1 MNANGGWKFLPHTDV
16 NLMIISSYGDVY
28 PSDVTVAKK
37 LVPRDDR
44 FTSRLMLARQ
54 ELDHLQ
60 HLYQQAKKRHIMY
73 CYSDH
78 GAVQFDKGY
87 YLEKMEKFLTECSN
101 KEAGMFTYYCYPL
114 PLL

>member
-1 MNANGGWKFLPHTDV
+1 MGNNIEMSTWKFLPLTDV

-37 LVPRDDR
+37 LVPQDDR

-60 HLYQQAKKRHIMY
+60 HLYQRAEKRHIMY

-78 GAVQFDKGY
+78 GAVQFNKGY
-87 YLEKMEKFLTECSN
+87 YLEKMEKFLTECIN
-101 KEAGMFTYYCYPL
+101 REAGSYNIRIYV
-114 PLL
+114 